1 MVVTLTGNN
10 HFLLRRRLDELVKK
24 FSDEYGELAVERID
38 AAETEPQ
45 AVIDALSSL
54 PFLASRKLVVLRD
67 ISANKAVTDQ
77 IEQIIDVAGKTTDLI
92 IYDPALDKRTSYFK
106 VLKSQ
111 TKLEEFGDLDK
122 KQLAKWLADEAKKQ
136 DARLTLADANYLI
149 ERVGANQE
157 LLANEL
163 SKLVIYDPQISK
175 QNIELLTQP
184 TPQSRIFDLL
194 DASFGGDKKRALE
207 LYEEQRAQRVEPQA
221 ILAMIAWQLH
231 LVTLAKVAGE
241 RSSQQIAQDT
251 GVNPYPLQKAAA
263 LAQKLSDAKIKTL
276 VDEALEIDWQSKTT
290 SLDLDEALKTYIVT
304 L

>member
-1 MVVTLTGNN
+1 MLVTLTGSN
-10 HFLLRRRLDELVKK
+10 HFLLRQRLDELVKK

-38 AAETEPQ
+38 AIEAESQ
-45 AVIDALSSL
+45 AVIDAISSL
-54 PFLASRKLVVLRD
+54 PFLASRKLVILRD
-67 ISANKAVTDQ
+67 ISTNKAVTDQ
-77 IEQIIDVAGKTTDLI
+77 IEQIIDAAGKTTDLI

-122 KQLAKWLADEAKKQ
+122 KQLVKWLADEAKKQ